1 MRRQVESMRKPLQ
14 PIALGTTG
22 LAATTKHLMW
32 KPIHSGI
39 AACLL
44 DGLTRAQMIAALG
57 RSNQGITYR
66 MAQMREMLGVRHRG
80 QLLVEL
86 IKMQHAPLPLRLR

>member
-1 MRRQVESMRKPLQ
+1 MHKCQESGSIPASSPPQ
-14 PIALGTTG
+14 SI
-22 LAATTKHLMW
+22 LMW
-32 KPIHSGI
+32 QPIHSGI

-66 MAQMREMLGVRHRG
+66 MAQMREMLGVKHRG